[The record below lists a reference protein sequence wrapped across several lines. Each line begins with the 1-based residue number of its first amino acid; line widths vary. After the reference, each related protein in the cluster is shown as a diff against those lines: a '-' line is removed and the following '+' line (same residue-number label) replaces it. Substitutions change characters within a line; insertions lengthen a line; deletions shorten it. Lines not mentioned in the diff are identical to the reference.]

1 MTIDRPRHGAPA
13 AMAIIGLVALG
24 LSGWV
29 VLNSAFFGIRD
40 IRVQGARNV
49 PAAEIRQLAEIEAGD
64 NLVMLP
70 VEDVERRVETHA
82 WILDARVERDL
93 PTTAVIT
100 IIERRPGGW
109 FHDPGGIAV
118 VAGDGTV
125 LERLQA
131 RPPDLPELGELT
143 TSPSVGER
151 APAMAE
157 TETLRVAA
165 SMREPLRRQIG
176 SLRLEGEDV
185 VGVLRTGGTVLY
197 GPAEELE
204 AKNGA
209 LAEMLRWTR
218 EEGVDVRT
226 IDVRVPTAPSLDP
239 VRPHADT
246 LPTPLP

>member
-1 MTIDRPRHGAPA
+1 MTIDRPRRGTPA
-13 AMAIIGLVALG
+13 AMAVIGLVALG

-29 VLNSAFFGIRD
+29 VLNSAFFEIRD
-40 IRVQGARNV
+40 VRVEGRRNV
-49 PAAEIRQLAEIEAGD
+49 PVEEIRELAEIGTGD

-70 VEDVERRVETHA
+70 VEAVARRVETHP

-109 FHDPGGIAV
+109 LQDPGGIAV

-131 RPPDLPELGELT
+131 RPADLPEIGELT

-151 APAMAE
+151 PE
-157 TETLRVAA
+157 VDPETLRVAA
-165 SMREPLRRQIG
+165 SMGEPLRRQLE

-185 VGVLRTGGTVLY
+185 IAALRDGGEVLY
-197 GPAEELE
+197 GPAVELG
-204 AKNGA
+204 AKNHA

-218 EEGVDVRT
+218 AEGIDVRT
-226 IDVRVPTAPSLDP
+226 IDVRVPSAPSLEP
-239 VRPHADT
+239 LGRHADI
-246 LPTPLP
+246 PPSPSP